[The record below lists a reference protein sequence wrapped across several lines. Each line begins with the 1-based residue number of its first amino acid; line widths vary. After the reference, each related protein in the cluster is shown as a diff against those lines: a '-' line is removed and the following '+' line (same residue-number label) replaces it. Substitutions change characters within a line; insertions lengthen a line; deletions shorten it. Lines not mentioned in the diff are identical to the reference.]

1 MGTRSEVQHQHGETL
16 QTLTD
21 HKAKSLELLKDP
33 PQIHIDYREDEP
45 YCFCFFFFS
54 FFNIF
59 FCLLLFLLLLSCC
72 FWLLSSVYII
82 RLQLLQPHKQSLRMS
97 KNYLFIITLSFS
109 HSFSVHVLY
118 TCHYLVALM
127 LTPRDPAGPL
137 ISAGLLLILPHN
149 KVTCWGDAVFDKP
162 QFSPIT
168 IKTKTQKAENKEK

>member
-45 YCFCFFFFS
+45 YCFCFFFF
-54 FFNIF
+54 FQYIF
-59 FCLLLFLLLLSCC
+59 LLAAFSASAFLLLLFSLISIYHQTVASATTQIVLKNVKKLFIHHYTIIQSFILGPRSLHVSLSCC
-72 FWLLSSVYII
+72 
-82 RLQLLQPHKQSLRMS
+82 
-97 KNYLFIITLSFS
+97 
-109 HSFSVHVLY
+109 
-118 TCHYLVALM
+118 LM

-137 ISAGLLLILPHN
+137 ISAGILLILLHN